1 MKTVLFCGG
10 QGMRIREYSE
20 AVPKPMIPIGQQPI
34 MWHLMQY
41 YAQYG
46 HKDFVLCLGYK
57 ANVIKDF
64 FLSGRPQSFNDC
76 VVSGFGRNVEI
87 IGDGHE
93 DWRVALIDTGV
104 QRNIGE
110 RLVAVR
116 SHVENEEMFF
126 ANYSDG
132 LCDADL
138 SGMVETFRRSNKIA
152 AFLAVRPSMSMH
164 LVNFDAGDQVRSFLD
179 ARQADLWINGGFFIM
194 RPEIFD
200 YIEEGEEL
208 VSQPFGRLIA
218 QDKLLAFKHEG
229 FWCPMD
235 TLKDKQYLED
245 LVDNARMPWRVARP
259 EPKPAPVVSGGPGKR
274 RKGAVGP

>member
-34 MWHLMQY
+34 LWHLMQY

-57 ANVIKDF
+57 AAVIKEF
-64 FLSGRPQSFNDC
+64 FLSGRPQTFNDC
-76 VVSGFGRNVEI
+76 IISGFGRQVDI
-87 IGDGHE
+87 IGDQHE
-93 DWRVALIDTGV
+93 DWRVALIDTGIS
-104 QRNIGE
+104 RNIGE

-116 SHVENEEMFF
+116 SHVENEPMFL

-132 LCDADL
+132 LCDVDL
-138 SGMVETFRRSNKIA
+138 PRMIETFRQSNKVA

-164 LVNFDAGDQVRSFLD
+164 LINIAPSGRLQSFLTAKD
-179 ARQADLWINGGFFIM
+179 ADLWINGGFFIM

-200 YIEEGEEL
+200 YIREGEEL
-208 VSQPFGRLIA
+208 VTAPFARLIA
-218 QDKLLAFKHEG
+218 EDKLLAYKHES

-235 TLKDKQYLED
+235 TLKDKQVLED
-245 LVDNARMPWRVARP
+245 LVENARMPWRLSIQDPSLATARRP
-259 EPKPAPVVSGGPGKR
+259 GDAP
-274 RKGAVGP
+274 

>member
-10 QGMRIREYSE
+10 QGMRIREYSD

-34 MWHLMQY
+34 LWHLMQY

-57 ANVIKDF
+57 ANVVKEF

-76 VVSGFGRNVEI
+76 VVTGFGRNIEI
-87 IGDGHE
+87 IGDRHE
-93 DWRVALIDTGV
+93 DWRVALIDTGIS
-104 QRNIGE
+104 RNIGE

-116 SHVENEEMFF
+116 AHVENEEMFL

-132 LCDADL
+132 LADVPL
-138 SGMVETFRRSNKIA
+138 PAMIEAFRRSNKVA

-164 LVNFDAGDQVRSFLD
+164 LVGFGSGGRLESFLD
-179 ARQADLWINGGFFIM
+179 AKQADLWINGGFFVM

-200 YIEEGEEL
+200 YIEPGEEL
-208 VSQPFGRLIA
+208 VGEPFKRLIA
-218 QDKLLAFKHEG
+218 ADKLLAYRHEG

-245 LVDNARMPWRVARP
+245 LVDSASMPWRLPPAEPVTVPAPIGGERRSRP
-259 EPKPAPVVSGGPGKR
+259 EPAP
-274 RKGAVGP
+274 

>member
-34 MWHLMQY
+34 LWHLMQY

-64 FLSGRPQSFNDC
+64 FLSARPQIFADC
-76 VVSGFGRNVEI
+76 VVSGIDRKVEI
-87 IGDGHE
+87 LGDAHE
-93 DWRVALIDTGV
+93 DWRVALIDTGIS
-104 QRNIGE
+104 RNIGE

-116 SHVENEEMFF
+116 DHVQGEEFF
-126 ANYSDG
+126 LANYSDG
-132 LCDADL
+132 LADVDL
-138 SGMVETFRRSNKIA
+138 PAMIEAFRKSGKVA

-164 LVNFDAGDQVRSFLD
+164 LVSFASTERLASFRDAK
-179 ARQADLWINGGFFIM
+179 QADLWINGGFFIM
-194 RPEIFD
+194 RPKIFD
-200 YIEEGEEL
+200 YIQEGEEL
-208 VSQPFGRLIA
+208 VNEPFTRLIA
-218 QDKLLAFKHEG
+218 EDQLMAYKHEG

-235 TLKDKQYLED
+235 TLKDKQVLED
-245 LVDNARMPWRVARP
+245 LVDNAKMPWRLSTRG
-259 EPKPAPVVSGGPGKR
+259 PAPAQSRCRARGR
-274 RKGAVGP
+274 ARSRA

>member
-41 YAQYG
+41 YAQFG

-57 ANVIKDF
+57 AGVIKDF
-64 FLSGRPQSFNDC
+64 FLSGRPQSFSDC
-76 VVSGFGRNVEI
+76 VVSGFNRKVEI
-87 IGDGHE
+87 IGDAHE
-93 DWRVALIDTGV
+93 DWRVALIDTGIS
-104 QRNIGE
+104 RNIGE

-116 SHVENEEMFF
+116 EHVENEEMFF

-132 LCDADL
+132 LSDVDL
-138 SGMVETFRRSNKIA
+138 PRMVDTFRKSGKIA

-164 LVNFDAGDQVRSFLD
+164 LVSFGGGRLESFRDAK
-179 ARQADLWINGGFFIM
+179 QADLWINGGFFII
-194 RPEIFD
+194 RPQIFD
-200 YIEEGEEL
+200 YIQEGEEL
-208 VSQPFGRLIA
+208 VNEPFARLIA
-218 QDKLLAFKHEG
+218 EDQLLAYKHEG

-235 TLKDKQYLED
+235 TLKDKQFLED
-245 LVDNARMPWRVARP
+245 LVDSAKMPWRRSPAELTP
-259 EPKPAPVVSGGPGKR
+259 AKEPVR
-274 RKGAVGP
+274 